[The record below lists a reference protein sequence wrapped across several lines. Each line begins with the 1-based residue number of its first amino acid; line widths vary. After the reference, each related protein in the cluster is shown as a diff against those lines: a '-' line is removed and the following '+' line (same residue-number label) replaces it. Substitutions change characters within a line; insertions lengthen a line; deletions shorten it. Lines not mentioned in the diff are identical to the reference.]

1 MKLSWHDIPDE
12 GTIYSGGGSGSNQ
25 STVIYK
31 ERTKPGLYQQH
42 IFMYSASNVGLV
54 ETAGFM

>member
-31 ERTKPGLYQQH
+31 ERTKPGLYQC

>member
-1 MKLSWHDIPDE
+1 MIFQIKVLYIQGVAVLAISPLLYTRKE
-12 GTIYSGGGSGSNQ
+12 LNQ
-25 STVIYK
+25 C
-31 ERTKPGLYQQH
+31 